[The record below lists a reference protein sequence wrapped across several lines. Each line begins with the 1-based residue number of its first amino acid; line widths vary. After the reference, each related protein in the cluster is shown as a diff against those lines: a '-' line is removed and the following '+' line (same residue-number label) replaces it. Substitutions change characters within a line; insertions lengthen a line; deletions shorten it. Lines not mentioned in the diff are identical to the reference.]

1 MAASAEGA
9 RTAPPWLPPT
19 ERVAVNSSAV
29 RKVLC
34 SMQVFPAACG
44 NTKLE
49 GKMTAA
55 DVSSPLALAKRNLE
69 LAASEL
75 SALRSSLPLTSSGFR
90 LRPDYDHLITLL
102 KSFRTS
108 PRLMTAPRPSEFPE
122 EPRYDEI
129 KSNWG
134 ECRVIFEEVK
144 IVLEGA
150 LEKLGGGGE
159 GIGEEEE
166 IRVGMV
172 RSLAR
177 GRWHMDLCYVG
188 LTTEGSGW
196 VESFSPIHDH
206 LWDYSA
212 YSGYALFVLSNP
224 KEMETR
230 MMMMIQDGDAQRRPC
245 FPSSSSS

>member
-1 MAASAEGA
+1 MAEGA
-9 RTAPPWLPPT
+9 RTAPAPPPPT
-19 ERVAVNSSAV
+19 ERVVVNSSELHAV

-34 SMQVFPAACG
+34 SMQVFPATCG

-55 DVSSPLALAKRNLE
+55 DVSSPLAFAKRNLE

-75 SALRSSLPLTSSGFR
+75 SALRSSSPLTSGFR
-90 LRPDYDHLITLL
+90 LRPDHAHQINLL
-102 KSFRTS
+102 KSLRAS
-108 PRLMTAPRPSEFPE
+108 PWLATAPRPDEFPD

-129 KSNWG
+129 ESNWG
-134 ECRVIFEEVK
+134 ECRVIFEELR

-159 GIGEEEE
+159 EIGEEE
-166 IRVGMV
+166 RVGMV

-188 LTTEGSGW
+188 LKTEGSGW
-196 VESFSPIHDH
+196 VESFSPIIHDH

-230 MMMMIQDGDAQRRPC
+230 MMKMIQDGDAQRRPC
-245 FPSSSSS
+245 FLSSSS